1 MYFAMTTLSEQVLLQ
16 KTATIQKKIT
26 GQLAGR
32 IIGQRDVIEQLLTAL
47 FAGGHVLLV
56 GVPGLAKTLIVKT
69 LADALSLQ
77 FGRIQFTP
85 DLMPTDITGTDILD
99 TSRASGAREFR
110 FIRGPL
116 FCNLLLADE
125 LNRTPPKTQAA
136 LLQAMQEKSVTA
148 GGSTYDLPSPFLVF
162 ATQNPIEQAGTYPL
176 PEAQLDRFMF
186 QVSVN
191 YPSREEEFEIVRQT
205 TIGRE
210 VPVTSLVTPEEI
222 LDLQRMVP
230 TVPCADHIITA
241 AVDVIRQTRPQESS
255 IPEIRDNIS
264 FGAGPRAAQMLILAA
279 KARTLLHGRF
289 AVDMQDIMALAHS
302 VLRHRLVL
310 SFEAEA
316 RGYSPDSLIDTILA
330 TLLS

>member
-1 MYFAMTTLSEQVLLQ
+1 
-16 KTATIQKKIT
+16 
-26 GQLAGR
+26 
-32 IIGQRDVIEQLLTAL
+32 
-47 FAGGHVLLV
+47 
-56 GVPGLAKTLIVKT
+56 
-69 LADALSLQ
+69 
-77 FGRIQFTP
+77 
-85 DLMPTDITGTDILD
+85 
-99 TSRASGAREFR
+99 
-110 FIRGPL
+110 
-116 FCNLLLADE
+116 
-125 LNRTPPKTQAA
+125 
-136 LLQAMQEKSVTA
+136 VTA
-148 GGSTYDLPSPFLVF
+148 GGSTYELPQPFLVF

-191 YPSREEEFEIVRQT
+191 YPSRDEEFEIVRQT

-210 VPVTSLVTPEEI
+210 VPVARLVSPEEI

-230 TVPCADHIITA
+230 TVPCADHIVAA
-241 AVDVIRQTRPQESS
+241 AVDIIRQTRPKESG
-255 IPEIRDNIS
+255 IQEIRDNIS

-289 AVDMQDIMALAHS
+289 AVDMQDIITLAHS

-316 RGYSPDSLIDTILA
+316 RGYSPDSLIDTVLS

>member
-1 MYFAMTTLSEQVLLQ
+1 MNSAMSTLSERMLLQ
-16 KTATIQKKIT
+16 KTASIQQKIT
-26 GQLAGR
+26 GELAGR
-32 IIGQRDVIEQLLTAL
+32 IIGQKDVIEQLLTAL
-47 FAGGHVLLV
+47 LAGGHVLLV

-69 LADALSLQ
+69 LADALSLT

-99 TSRASGAREFR
+99 TSSTGGAREFR
-110 FIRGPL
+110 FVKGPI

-136 LLQAMQEKSVTA
+136 LLQAMQEHAITA
-148 GGSTYDLPSPFLVF
+148 GGKTYTLPAPFLVF

-191 YPSREEEFEIVRQT
+191 YPSRNEEFEIVRQT
-205 TIGRE
+205 TVGLE
-210 VPVTSLVTPEEI
+210 KPVSKLVSPAEI
-222 LDLQRMVP
+222 LELQHLVP
-230 TVPCADHIITA
+230 SVPCADHVIAA
-241 AVDVIRQTRPQESS
+241 AVDLVRQTRPHESG
-255 IPEIRDNIS
+255 IAEIRDNIS
-264 FGAGPRAAQMLILAA
+264 FGAGPRAAQMLVLAA

-289 AVDMQDIMALAHS
+289 AVDMTDIQALAHS

-316 RGYSPDSLIDTILA
+316 RGYSPDRLIDTILSA
-330 TLLS
+330 LWP